1 MAIDESTATDKSG
14 VDGPIPPKRPARLIV
29 VLLIVGIYW
38 GATLGLASVEAQYF
52 VRFLFGLAAP
62 ALFLV
67 AFSIWWWTR
76 SAISMRDRAGGYLA
90 IVAGAAVTASLSH
103 RSIGWWGTLMT
114 GLPIVLTAWMLW
126 WSYAQRKP
134 ERWPRTAS
142 LLVLAIAWGW
152 FLLIRIEGLDGDLI
166 ADVHW
171 RWTPTA
177 EADFLASRA
186 SAKEPAPAAAVEEAI
201 ALTLAPGDWPEF
213 RGSKRDGV
221 VHGVTLAVNWN
232 AAPPKQL
239 WQRRVGPAWSSMIVI
254 GDWLYTQ
261 EQRGKE
267 EAVVCYRAAT
277 GEEVWAHTDEARFE
291 ESVSGVGPR
300 ATPTFSE
307 GRIYTLGASGI
318 LNCLD
323 AGTGKPVWALNLA
336 IFAAAKPPMWGL
348 SGSPLV
354 VDGKLIVYGGGKDQK
369 NLLALDAGSG
379 ELAWGA
385 AAGTESYSSAE
396 AVTIGGVTQVLMLH
410 DQGLSAIDPE
420 TGNAYWQTGAPLPGA
435 PRPLQAHLVGENRLL
450 TGTLQGNSTSL
461 LEVSPTE
468 RGWKITDVWTSTQ
481 VKPEF
486 SDFVV
491 HDGFAYGFDGAI
503 FCCVDLATGK
513 RAWKAGRYG
522 RGQVICLADQGVL
535 MVISEAGEVILVKAR
550 SDKSEELGRFQALT
564 GKTWNHPVVVRG
576 HLFVRNAEEMACY
589 ELETGS

>member
-1 MAIDESTATDKSG
+1 MTA
-14 VDGPIPPKRPARLIV
+14 
-29 VLLIVGIYW
+29 LLIVGIYW
-38 GATLGLASVEAQYF
+38 AATLGLAIIEAQYF
-52 VRFLFGLAAP
+52 VRFIYGLAAP
-62 ALFLV
+62 ALFLI
-67 AFSIWWWTR
+67 AFSVWWWTR
-76 SAISMRDRAGGYLA
+76 WGIPVRDRTWGFLA
-90 IVAGAAVTASLSH
+90 IAAGAVLTSRLSH
-103 RSIGWWGTLMT
+103 RSVGWWGTLMT

-126 WSYAQRKP
+126 WSYALRKP
-134 ERWPRTAS
+134 QQWLRYAS
-142 LLVLAIAWGW
+142 LVVLAATWGW

-186 SAKEPAPAAAVEEAI
+186 DAKEPEPAKETAPAAAVEEPVT
-201 ALTLAPGDWPEF
+201 LTLAPGDWPEF

-221 VHGVTLAVNWN
+221 VHGVTLVADWN
-232 AAPPKQL
+232 AKPPKQL
-239 WQRRVGPAWSSMIVI
+239 WRRRVGPAWSSVIVI
-254 GDWLYTQ
+254 GEWLYTQ
-261 EQRGKE
+261 EQRGDE

-277 GEEVWAHTDEARFE
+277 GEEIWAHSDPARFE
-291 ESVSGVGPR
+291 ESVSGAGPR

-323 AGTGKPVWALNLA
+323 AGTGKPVWTLNLVV
-336 IFAAAKPPMWGL
+336 FAGAKPPMWGI
-348 SGSPLV
+348 SGSPLI
-354 VDGKLIVYGGGKDQK
+354 VDGKVIVYGGGKDQK
-369 NLLALDAGSG
+369 NLLAVDAGSG
-379 ELAWGA
+379 ELVWGA
-385 AAGTESYSSAE
+385 AAGSESYSSAE
-396 AVTIGGVTQVLMLH
+396 ALTIGGVTQVLMLH

-420 TGNAYWQTGAPLPGA
+420 TGNAYWQTGTPLPGA

-461 LEVSPTE
+461 IEVSPTE
-468 RGWKITDVWTSTQ
+468 RGWKITDVWTSPQ

-503 FCCVDLATGK
+503 FCCIDLATGK

-522 RGQVICLADQGVL
+522 RGQVICLADQGML
-535 MVISEAGEVILVKAR
+535 LVISEGGEVILVNAR
-550 SDKSEELGRFQALT
+550 SDRSEELGRFQALS
-564 GKTWNHPVVVRG
+564 GKTWNHPVIARG
-576 HLFVRNAEEMACY
+576 RLFVRNAGEMACY